1 MAATDSVAATRKLTR
16 DHLMSL
22 EEYDR
27 VRSGFRARVMA
38 HKLNRRVAIGPHA
51 TLYFED
57 ELTIRYQVQ
66 EMLRAERIFEAQ
78 GIEEEIGT
86 YNPLIPDGRNW
97 KATFMIEYAQ
107 ESDRRTALSRMVGIE
122 NRVWARVAGFD
133 RVWAIADED
142 LDRSTGDKTSS
153 VHFLRFELDPAMARA
168 VKSGAAISMGI
179 DHVAYS
185 HSVESLPEAVRAAL
199 SLDLAG

>member
-168 VKSGAAISMGI
+168 VKSGVAISMGI

>member
-86 YNPLIPDGRNW
+86 YNPLIPDGHNW

-122 NRVWARVAGFD
+122 NRVWVRVAGFD

-185 HSVESLPEAVRAAL
+185 HSVESLPEAVRVAL

>member
-179 DHVAYS
+179 DHDAYS